1 VFHGRLLTP
10 YRETDVHGK
19 SFPEPPP
26 DLIDGEEEYKV
37 ESIRD
42 HRK

>member
-1 VFHGRLLTP
+1 MEHTQRVSWNTP
-10 YRETDVHGK
+10 YCETDVHGK

-37 ESIRD
+37 E
-42 HRK
+42 